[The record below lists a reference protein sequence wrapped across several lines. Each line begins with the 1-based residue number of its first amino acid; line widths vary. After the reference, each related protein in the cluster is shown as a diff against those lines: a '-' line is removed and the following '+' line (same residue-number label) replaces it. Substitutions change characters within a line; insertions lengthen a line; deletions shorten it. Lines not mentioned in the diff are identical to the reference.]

1 MNYDD
6 AAPGRT
12 LASKLRRFLSESLH
26 RERTTGRQ
34 GVLAIEH
41 EPIYN
46 DIWNP
51 SSGPSAFLEF
61 LCAAIP
67 DGDVYLFG
75 GALRDFALFGREG
88 FRSDLDIV
96 VTCSSTV
103 LSEVLP
109 SDIAKKNKFGGFRLQ
124 LRSQEIDVWAAR
136 DTWAFSEG
144 YFTYK
149 GISSLLDTTVINW
162 DSILLN
168 LRTFDVICKPG
179 YFNDISSRHLD
190 IQFTINPNPHG
201 ALIKILRYIT
211 LKAVNTVSKRLF
223 CFVNKELL
231 KTDCRQIIIEERGKF
246 GDAYINE
253 GVLDFFSEPSRL
265 TTGHGLERIEIWS
278 ELFDP
283 SLL

>member
-6 AAPGRT
+6 AAPGKR
-12 LASKLRRFLSESLH
+12 LASKLRGFLSQSLR
-26 RERTTGRQ
+26 RERTTGSQ
-34 GVLAIEH
+34 GVLDIEH
-41 EPIYN
+41 DPIYN
-46 DIWNP
+46 ERWNP
-51 SSGPSAFLEF
+51 SSGPAAFIEF

-88 FRSDLDIV
+88 FSSDLDVV
-96 VTCSSTV
+96 VTCSSST
-103 LSEVLP
+103 LSAALP
-109 SDIAKKNKFGGFRLQ
+109 SDVAKKNKFGGFRLK
-124 LRSQEIDVWAAR
+124 LRRQEIDVWAAP

-144 YFTYK
+144 YFTYR

-179 YFNDISSRHLD
+179 YFQDISSRHLD
-190 IQFTINPNPHG
+190 VQFTINPNPHG

-211 LKAVNTVSKRLF
+211 LKSVNTVSRRLF
-223 CFVNKELL
+223 CFVKKELL
-231 KTDCRQIIIEERGKF
+231 EADGHQIVIDERRKF

-253 GVLDFFSEPSRL
+253 EVLNFFSASRPRKV
-265 TTGHGLERIEIWS
+265 TDGSERIQVWKA
-278 ELFDP
+278 LFDP
-283 SLL
+283 QLL